1 MRIFILSLFL
11 LSATIVKAD
20 VTYTVIV
27 TDEEAKILDWQLV
40 SPQQWVENAVK
51 GKISKSEDRMLEQ
64 LSDKR
69 VDKLTEQEK
78 KNLIKN
84 STLKTRA
91 ERDKE

>member
-1 MRIFILSLFL
+1 M
-11 LSATIVKAD
+11 
-20 VTYTVIV
+20 
-27 TDEEAKILDWQLV
+27 
-40 SPQQWVENAVK
+40 VENAVK